1 MENKE
6 IIKNIE
12 EAKKKMDLLIQWY
25 KKDIDNGIY
34 GDVQLAISW
43 IIEPLKNARIQCVKN
58 YELKEMEQ
66 ENE

>member
-1 MENKE
+1 MKNKE

-25 KKDIDNGIY
+25 KKDIDNEKY
-34 GDVQLAISW
+34 GDVQLALSW

-58 YELKEMEQ
+58 YELKAMEQ
-66 ENE
+66 END